1 MNAAAAREGNAL
13 RREELKLKVQEARN
27 ALDDKIRTKQADVE
41 SAAGTIDNLINTVDR
56 LKKNPSLDDV
66 VGSIEGRMPA
76 VFGDENADA
85 VALIETL
92 GSQTF
97 LAQIPAMKGLGALSE
112 KEGDK
117 LQSSLQNLSRA
128 QSERQFRA
136 NLDEVQRLM
145 LKARKNVETR
155 YGIKAG
161 PPDTP
166 AVQTPAADI
175 DALVNKYLNPQPPG
189 AR

>member
-1 MNAAAAREGNAL
+1 M
-13 RREELKLKVQEARN
+13 
-27 ALDDKIRTKQADVE
+27 
-41 SAAGTIDNLINTVDR
+41 
-56 LKKNPSLDDV
+56 
-66 VGSIEGRMPA
+66 VGSIEGRLPA

-85 VALIETL
+85 VALIDTL
-92 GSQTF
+92 GSQAF

-117 LQSSLQNLSRA
+117 LQTSLQNLSRA
-128 QSERQFRA
+128 QGEKQFRA

-155 YGIKAG
+155 HGVPAG
-161 PPDTP
+161 VPDTP
-166 AVQTPAADI
+166 AVQTPPADI
-175 DALVNKYLNPQPPG
+175 DALVSKYLNPRPPG